1 MHDNNEEFLK
11 LITETSSLLDISD
24 LTKIAGFG
32 FENKEIYLNTYLNI
46 VTESI
51 FFQEHENFPS
61 GYLSEK
67 VWKPIGHCQPF
78 ILVAPSKSL
87 EHIRERFGYK
97 TFHPY
102 IDESYDMEDDDLKRL
117 KMIQIEIDKFAN
129 KTKEEKD
136 QFLNDVKEICL
147 YNQNLFLE
155 YGKNSYEGL
164 YINKEMK
171 LILNFLLD
179 DKLEIPNSI
188 I

>member
-1 MHDNNEEFLK
+1 L
-11 LITETSSLLDISD
+11 
-24 LTKIAGFG
+24 AG
-32 FENKEIYLNTYLNI
+32 
-46 VTESI
+46 
-51 FFQEHENFPS
+51 
-61 GYLSEK
+61 
-67 VWKPIGHCQPF
+67 
-78 ILVAPSKSL
+78 PSKSL

-102 IDESYDMEDDDLKRL
+102 IDESYDMEDDDLTRL

-155 YGKNSYEGL
+155 YGKNSYRVL
-164 YINKEMK
+164 CNNKEMQ

-179 DKLEIPNSI
+179 GELEIVETLI
-188 I
+188 